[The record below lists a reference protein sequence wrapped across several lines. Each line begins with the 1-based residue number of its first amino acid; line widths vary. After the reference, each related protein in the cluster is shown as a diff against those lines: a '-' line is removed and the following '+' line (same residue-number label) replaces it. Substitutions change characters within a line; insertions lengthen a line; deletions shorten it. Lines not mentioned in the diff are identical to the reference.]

1 MQGDQQQVPVKP
13 DGAQAPLVVV
23 IDDEDQLAFAE
34 LLRDEGVDAV
44 ALHPDDLDG
53 ELLAKATTVIVD
65 QYLDNWSTRSG
76 SSIPFAMKI
85 PDGLSLASVLRSHVE
100 ASGDR
105 KGPPANAVSFVLRTG
120 EAEKIGAGLPRAARE
135 YLLAGQYNLEWV
147 FDKGY
152 LPELG
157 KPSAARRI
165 AELANAT
172 ASLPSD
178 WGPESGDP
186 GARWL
191 GLPQSDW
198 AEDARWQVEQ
208 CRPPQHVVAQR
219 TAGRAWLRW
228 FLHRILPFPTFLIDS
243 RKVAASLGITRSALE
258 AVLNSDSELK
268 KKLDAAL
275 YQGPLN
281 TFLGLRWWRAGVS
294 HAIDE
299 MLHECG
305 LEDELDLASIGSAAS
320 SLHGSALARLNFDD
334 PVLEISA
341 DYIALGEPISASEA
355 VRLQPDDWPPYADE
369 PWAHRKHLESE
380 ADPELKA
387 LVVSRDRWHLRGSR
401 TWDGAASIEGAAA
414 DENELGRFE

>member
-1 MQGDQQQVPVKP
+1 MQADQQVPATP
-13 DGAQAPLVVV
+13 DGAQAPLVVI

-34 LLRDEGVDAV
+34 LLQDEGLDAIS
-44 ALHPDDLDG
+44 LHPDDLDG
-53 ELLAKATTVIVD
+53 DILAKATTVIVD
-65 QYLDNWSTRSG
+65 QYLDNWSSRSR

-105 KGPPANAVSFVLRTG
+105 KGPPASAVSFVLRTG

-152 LPELG
+152 LPEAG
-157 KPSAARRI
+157 KPSSAARI
-165 AELANAT
+165 AQLAIAT

-191 GLPQSDW
+191 RLPQSDW

-228 FLHRILPFPTFLIDS
+228 FLHRILPFPTFLIDG
-243 RKVAASLGITRSALE
+243 RKVAASLGLTTSALE
-258 AVLNSDSELK
+258 EVLQSDSELK
-268 KKLDAAL
+268 RKLDEAL

-281 TFLGLRWWRAGVS
+281 TFMGLRWWRAGVG
-294 HAIDE
+294 HVINE
-299 MLHECG
+299 MLQECG
-305 LEDELDLASIGSAAS
+305 LEDELDLASIGFAAS
-320 SLHGSALARLNFDD
+320 SLHGSALPRLNIDD
-334 PVLEISA
+334 PVLELSA
-341 DYIALGEPISASEA
+341 DYSVSADPISASDA

-380 ADPELKA
+380 ADPDLMA
-387 LVVSRDRWHLRGSR
+387 LVVSMDRWHLRGAR
-401 TWDGAASIEGAAA
+401 AS
-414 DENELGRFE
+414 DETVRPEPPMAHGNELGRSE